1 MRKHPVETNYAQS
14 CLVCR
19 KLHGEVSVPGG
30 IIFESDLIAISHAQ
44 LFKEEKEHYL
54 GHLFVET
61 KRHVAE
67 LGDLTPDE
75 AREVG
80 LWVSRASKALT
91 AVLNVEHVYAFA
103 IIDGCPHVHIHVI
116 GRYPGAPREYW
127 GAKVDEWPEAPKGD
141 EAAIARVAEKVRDYL
156 STQIKK

>member
-1 MRKHPVETNYAQS
+1 METNYTQS

-19 KLHGEVSVPGG
+19 KLLGEVSVPGG
-30 IIFESDLIAISHAQ
+30 IIFASDLITISHAQ
-44 LFKEEKEHYL
+44 LFKEEKQHYL

-67 LGDLTPDE
+67 LGDLTPEE

-80 LWVSRASKALT
+80 LWVSRASKALM
-91 AVLNVEHVYAFA
+91 AVLNMEHVYAFA
-103 IIDGCPHVHIHVI
+103 IIDGVPHVHIHVI
-116 GRYPGAPREYW
+116 GRYPGAPHEYW

-141 EAAIARVAEKVRDYL
+141 ETAIAGLAQRIHAWFD
-156 STQIKK
+156 TNPD